1 MHMYT
6 DVLVYAPPRV
16 RPRVWLCE
24 HASADARLSSVCTH
38 ARACM
43 HACMGNVHRAHSAR
57 ASLRTTWS
65 LSSLYECIYIY
76 IYVNICVYVCVYIY
90 IYIDR

>member
-1 MHMYT
+1 MHMYM

-43 HACMGNVHRAHSAR
+43 HACMHGERAPSTF
-57 ASLRTTWS
+57 SPGVTTDHLVS
-65 LSSLYECIYIY
+65 VLSIRMYIY
-76 IYVNICVYVCVYIY
+76 IHICKYMCICMCVYIY
-90 IYIDR
+90 IHR